1 MWDPVQDVASQMS
14 AVTAASN
21 NQAAVEATP
30 LASSPNKLGNNFRHW
45 RNMHNISESSSL
57 MDTVIDGNAERARRV
72 AEEESAESVAE
83 SELRDR
89 VEDRVHTEQQRALES
104 SNEGRSES
112 ENREEIVHSS
122 EREEQIAPSEFER
135 GPAAGATSTARRVA
149 FANDANAMNKN
160 KADRATRRRANEH
173 RAGDATGSRGSD
185 DARGNRGL
193 NTGTEIG
200 GRGRTGSREPRGT
213 TSSRTGLRERGGS
226 LTRYENSRY
235 GANANGWSSVPDS
248 TRGER
253 RNSMSNSAWNGSL
266 GFNSTLARERNTC
279 DLYRQWGLV
288 FRDAGKSN
296 PEMFI
301 TRLMTCAGRYQLSLD
316 DICRTLPAVLDM
328 EACAWLEREEREWET
343 LDDMAEAFRLQYC
356 DEGTQQCLRQEIE
369 ARTQGPKEEISVFLL
384 KIRLLLDQLKPPL
397 CLSEQIDRA
406 MWPGRRYPPRTDRV
420 QKMAARSRTR
430 SVTFRYSRLPGMSLQ
445 GEFPAGSVVYRQVMF
460 RCTNNVR
467 ACYRGGRHIC
477 LTVNRPCASPYSENE
492 ETEENEEDREKE
504 KPSDVLPG
512 VAVMGTAAEECTA
525 EEAMVVA
532 SWRRLPKSR
541 TRGSEASYLLARRSR
556 CGFRRKPL
564 GQFFFKKKNTF
575 TNTHSTSPRPISE
588 VTAATSDPRFLIIA
602 PTQYT
607 ESPLPNETFLATL
620 LREPTCVKRSQSTD
634 EPACASSADARICR
648 TRPPTSLPVYHRW
661 HCSRTSEPGFS
672 IAAATM
678 RAEATSVRRRSEDGR
693 SSDQSTKGRWTHRLV
708 PDIKEWVE
716 RRHGEMSYHLTQLLT
731 GHGYFR
737 HHSQRYDNNASA
749 RCPVCPDET
758 ENVEH
763 VFFHCS
769 RFEPEREVLQAQIGE
784 RTEPENIVRLMLR
797 DRRCG
802 LAEETAHYLLTAC
815 DAVADRRWK
824 WFGEVCPSRTDI
836 NGINGLT
843 LWTLKSKKLNGGECF
858 SVSIPLGFSC

>member
-1 MWDPVQDVASQMS
+1 MNTSGILNSSVSQMLSRIDWSSMAENDAVEIIRCTIAGASEASVRSSCMMNGLNVDDDVNKLRDRLMRFEIRTRFGDDKAMWDPVQDVASQMS

-160 KADRATRRRANEH
+160 KADRATVSGVDGATPAAYVTARSQLYQSEILGAAGGNARGGANEH

-266 GFNSTLARERNTC
+266 GFNSTL
-279 DLYRQWGLV
+279 
-288 FRDAGKSN
+288 
-296 PEMFI
+296 
-301 TRLMTCAGRYQLSLD
+301 
-316 DICRTLPAVLDM
+316 
-328 EACAWLEREEREWET
+328 
-343 LDDMAEAFRLQYC
+343 
-356 DEGTQQCLRQEIE
+356 
-369 ARTQGPKEEISVFLL
+369 
-384 KIRLLLDQLKPPL
+384 LLDQLKPPL

-406 MWPGRRYPPRTDRV
+406 YMNLHPSYRRAFSREQCVSFREFQKLGKLEELKRRQELAYREPPKSDNVMFRNAAYVEPEESKERSVAAVVIASVEEKEKEKVKEKEKDKKRNTKSLIKRMWPGRRYPPGTDRV
-420 QKMAARSRTR
+420 QEMAARSRTR

-445 GEFPAGSVVYRQVMF
+445 GRISRRQRGLYRQVMF
-460 RCTNNVR
+460 RCTKIMCEHATAGAVT
-467 ACYRGGRHIC
+467 YV

-525 EEAMVVA
+525 EEAMVVGQLEEVTGEVAEGDLSKERSLRSESAAA
-532 SWRRLPKSR
+532 SETESRSATDSESTEADERAARELDWPPEDRPRWDEPEPRVDLRALGVVRPGCWNCGEQGGGHSHSNCPDPVKRRYCYWCGWPGKSKSTCPTHGPLWMKFWRRER
-541 TRGSEASYLLARRSR
+541 
-556 CGFRRKPL
+556 
-564 GQFFFKKKNTF
+564 
-575 TNTHSTSPRPISE
+575 H
-588 VTAATSDPRFLIIA
+588 
-602 PTQYT
+602 
-607 ESPLPNETFLATL
+607 TL
-620 LREPTCVKRSQSTD
+620 F
-634 EPACASSADARICR
+634 
-648 TRPPTSLPVYHRW
+648 PPWIL
-661 HCSRTSEPGFS
+661 
-672 IAAATM
+672 
-678 RAEATSVRRRSEDGR
+678 
-693 SSDQSTKGRWTHRLV
+693 
-708 PDIKEWVE
+708 
-716 RRHGEMSYHLTQLLT
+716 
-731 GHGYFR
+731 
-737 HHSQRYDNNASA
+737 
-749 RCPVCPDET
+749 
-758 ENVEH
+758 
-763 VFFHCS
+763 
-769 RFEPEREVLQAQIGE
+769 
-784 RTEPENIVRLMLR
+784 
-797 DRRCG
+797 
-802 LAEETAHYLLTAC
+802 
-815 DAVADRRWK
+815 
-824 WFGEVCPSRTDI
+824 
-836 NGINGLT
+836 
-843 LWTLKSKKLNGGECF
+843 
-858 SVSIPLGFSC
+858 